1 MTLPTIKTSE
11 QVNRISFER
20 MLSFISLPFVMM
32 QFASWDA
39 LNVACGAPMVLLS
52 SACAMRFDCERCFL
66 RNVNILNPVSTQ
78 LFGAVKRSICLFHE
92 QAGIDFFAWDC
103 HRHP

>member
-52 SACAMRFDCERCFL
+52 SACAMRFVCETGFF
-66 RNVNILNPVSTQ
+66 RNLKIINPVSTQ
-78 LFGAVKRSICLFHE
+78 LFCAVKHTFFLFHDHT
-92 QAGIDFFAWDC
+92 GIDFFPWYF
-103 HRHP
+103 H